1 MLWKKGEIAFM
12 LWKKWTEIVST
23 TNDAIIGSTLL
34 LAADNF
40 WRMMEMGRICII
52 KAKVW

>member
-1 MLWKKGEIAFM
+1 MWKKGELANM
-12 LWKKWTEIVST
+12 RRKKWTEIVST

-40 WRMMEMGRICII
+40 SGMIEMGRICII

>member
-1 MLWKKGEIAFM
+1 MHWKKDELANV

-23 TNDAIIGSTLL
+23 TNDAILGSILL

-40 WRMMEMGRICII
+40 SGLMEMGRMCII
-52 KAKVW
+52 KARVR

>member
-1 MLWKKGEIAFM
+1 MHWKKDELANV
-12 LWKKWTEIVST
+12 LWKKWTGIVST
-23 TNDAIIGSTLL
+23 TNDAILGPTLL

>member
-1 MLWKKGEIAFM
+1 MWKKGEIAFM
-12 LWKKWTEIVST
+12 LWKKWAEIVST

-40 WRMMEMGRICII
+40 SGMIEMGRICII